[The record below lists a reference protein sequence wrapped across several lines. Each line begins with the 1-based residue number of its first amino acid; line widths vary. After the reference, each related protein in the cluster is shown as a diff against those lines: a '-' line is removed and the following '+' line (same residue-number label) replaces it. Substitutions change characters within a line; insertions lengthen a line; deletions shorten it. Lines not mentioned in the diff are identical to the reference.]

1 MRVLLARHGQT
12 DWNAAGKIQGSSD
25 IPLNDRGRAQAR
37 DLAARL
43 RTMGPVSVIYASP
56 LRRAFETARIIGRAL
71 GIAPIAAPQL
81 TELSFGDWEGCS
93 WDEIGERWPEQFA
106 RYSADRRNY
115 APPNGESYAQMLERA
130 WPFVDGLR
138 RKCGSGAVLCVCH
151 SAVMRGI
158 LAQNEG
164 LSVSESYRRLKLP
177 NGSFVELESL
187 ANTKE

>member
-1 MRVLLARHGQT
+1 MRVLLVRHGQT

-37 DLAARL
+37 ELAERL
-43 RTMGPVSVIYASP
+43 RDMGRICAVYTSP
-56 LRRAFETARIIGRAL
+56 LRRALETAAIIGRTL
-71 GIAPIAAPQL
+71 GIAPIAVPQL

-106 RYSADRRNY
+106 RYSEDRKNY
-115 APPNGESYAQMLERA
+115 APPGGESYAQMLARS

-138 RKCGSGAVLCVCH
+138 RKRGGGAVLCVCH

-158 LAQNEG
+158 LAKNEG
-164 LSVSESYRRLKLP
+164 LTVAESYRRLKLP
-177 NGSFVELESL
+177 NGSVVELESL
-187 ANTKE
+187 GNTQE